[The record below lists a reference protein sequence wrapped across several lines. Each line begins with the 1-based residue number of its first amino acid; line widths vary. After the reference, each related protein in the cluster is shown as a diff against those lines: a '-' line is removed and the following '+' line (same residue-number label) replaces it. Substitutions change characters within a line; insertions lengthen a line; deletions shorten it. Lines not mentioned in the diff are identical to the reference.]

1 MAAVDQH
8 IYEVVATVLLRV
20 VNADDVAKQENSGS
34 NEGQKAHKMQQAAYR
49 KQGQVPTYYMGLN
62 SEGQQFIV
70 NEVGRIHLISPVIES
85 NQASLITVSICVSE
99 KRLSKACV
107 FNQVYRSEGVTTI
120 TNSNLEEFLSF
131 FSLKM
136 QYPTVPAAHCR
147 MK

>member
-85 NQASLITVSICVSE
+85 NQASLITVSISVPE
-99 KRLSKACV
+99 KRLSRLAYLIKSIG
-107 FNQVYRSEGVTTI
+107 QKE
-120 TNSNLEEFLSF
+120 
-131 FSLKM
+131 
-136 QYPTVPAAHCR
+136 
-147 MK
+147 